1 MLLILKV
8 EKLIAQTCFENNFQN
23 PEYEWKDIYIHAL
36 PRRVRINAILRIFQ
50 YKLLFDIL
58 TKHCTDLEIRDPHF
72 ALFT

>member
-1 MLLILKV
+1 M
-8 EKLIAQTCFENNFQN
+8 ER
-23 PEYEWKDIYIHAL
+23 YIYIHAL

-50 YKLLFDIL
+50 YKLLFHIL